1 MRMPVI
7 FTELYDVLRQVGA
20 TDEKARAA
28 AVVHNDIKITQLQMS
43 IDKRLARLEKELK
56 RLKWGVV
63 GVFWMAVAGAV
74 SAVFLYGENLF
85 KGVAWLANPYLK
97 KYPVAVM
104 CRRRWPPQVN
114 RGPNVSR
121 LTNGLVICVFCLALR
136 TLGRSR
142 KLAFSVDDGRR
153 GTQRVAHRR
162 I

>member
-85 KGVAWLANPYLK
+85 KGVAWLANP
-97 KYPVAVM
+97 
-104 CRRRWPPQVN
+104 
-114 RGPNVSR
+114 
-121 LTNGLVICVFCLALR
+121 
-136 TLGRSR
+136 
-142 KLAFSVDDGRR
+142 
-153 GTQRVAHRR
+153 
-162 I
+162 

>member
-1 MRMPVI
+1 MPVI
-7 FTELYDVLRQVGA
+7 FTELYDALRQVGA

-74 SAVFLYGENLF
+74 TAVSYTGRTSSKALRGCQILDR
-85 KGVAWLANPYLK
+85 LK
-97 KYPVAVM
+97 KYPVA

-142 KLAFSVDDGRR
+142 KLAFSADDGRR

>member
-7 FTELYDVLRQVGA
+7 FTELYDALRQVGA

-74 SAVFLYGENLF
+74 TAVFLFGENSLQRRC
-85 KGVAWLANPYLK
+85 VAAK
-97 KYPVAVM
+97 
-104 CRRRWPPQVN
+104 
-114 RGPNVSR
+114 S
-121 LTNGLVICVFCLALR
+121 LTI
-136 TLGRSR
+136 
-142 KLAFSVDDGRR
+142 
-153 GTQRVAHRR
+153 
-162 I
+162 